1 MRRWRRHG
9 RREGRQWREH
19 GGDRASTYDAVVA
32 RKKEAGGNGRQ
43 RADEPDGESAAV
55 AWGWRGA
62 GGGLVLLL
70 PLVLFLSALLLPAIA
85 LSRSRRLPPCSG
97 CRSTARGAR
106 RSRKCSRTSKV
117 ASHVREAHHGVA
129 VSTDRR
135 GEKNPTRSM
144 ERVVVLPAAAA
155 DFACSISA
163 AQPLPPVSSR
173 CSPASSTASPTSSS
187 RPHACLLPAAPMS
200 PNLPHRRLP
209 SRKAE
214 ATAADDSY
222 QRRSS
227 GSGGREFGWE
237 EAD

>member
-1 MRRWRRHG
+1 MASESAWDPCGFHMSGHHIISSLFPLLSLPPKSASGGEEVAGTRRSDGRPVMRRWRRHG

-117 ASHVREAHHGVA
+117 CIV
-129 VSTDRR
+129 
-135 GEKNPTRSM
+135 
-144 ERVVVLPAAAA
+144 
-155 DFACSISA
+155 FAGLITWY
-163 AQPLPPVSSR
+163 L
-173 CSPASSTASPTSSS
+173 
-187 RPHACLLPAAPMS
+187 
-200 PNLPHRRLP
+200 
-209 SRKAE
+209 
-214 ATAADDSY
+214 
-222 QRRSS
+222 
-227 GSGGREFGWE
+227 
-237 EAD
+237 